1 MSSFLY
7 FEDVSFALH
16 WVSASGVEMSFEEK
30 SAWIMGVVAVGSYA
44 VYLAIVLGLAGSTPL
59 TEVSYVAPLLWTVGS
74 SIAVSIALHAVVGIS
89 SPRDAGKKDQRDRE
103 IYRFGEYIGQSFVV
117 IGGVA
122 ALLMAMAEL
131 EHFWI
136 ANVIYLTF
144 VLSAIL
150 GSVAKIVAYRRG
162 FQPW

>member
-1 MSSFLY
+1 
-7 FEDVSFALH
+7 
-16 WVSASGVEMSFEEK
+16 MSFEEK
-30 SAWIMGVVAVGSYA
+30 SAWIMGAPAIASYGVYAAV
-44 VYLAIVLGLAGSTPL
+44 ILGLAGTGPL
-59 TEVSYVAPLLWTVGS
+59 AEVPYVAPLLWTVGA
-74 SIAVSIALHAVVGIS
+74 SIAASIALHAVFGIA
-89 SPRDAGKKDQRDRE
+89 SPRDAAKKDQRDRE

-122 ALLMAMAEL
+122 ALLMAMAEW

>member
-1 MSSFLY
+1 
-7 FEDVSFALH
+7 
-16 WVSASGVEMSFEEK
+16 
-30 SAWIMGVVAVGSYA
+30 VVVVGSYS
-44 VYLAIVLGLAGSTPL
+44 VYLAIVLALAGSTPL

-74 SIAVSIALHAVVGIS
+74 SIAASIALHAVMGIS
-89 SPRDAGKKDQRDRE
+89 SPRDAGKKDQRDKE

-131 EHFWI
+131 DHFWI

>member
-1 MSSFLY
+1 
-7 FEDVSFALH
+7 
-16 WVSASGVEMSFEEK
+16 
-30 SAWIMGVVAVGSYA
+30 
-44 VYLAIVLGLAGSTPL
+44 VLGLAGSTPL
-59 TEVSYVAPLLWTVGS
+59 TEVSYVAPLLWTVGA
-74 SIAVSIALHAVVGIS
+74 SIAASIALHAVMGIS
-89 SPRDAGKKDQRDRE
+89 SPRDAGRKDQRDKE

-122 ALLMAMAEL
+122 ALLMAIAEL
-131 EHFWI
+131 DHFWI

>member
-1 MSSFLY
+1 
-7 FEDVSFALH
+7 
-16 WVSASGVEMSFEEK
+16 MSFEEK
-30 SAWIMGVVAVGSYA
+30 SAWVMGVVAVGSYG
-44 VYLAIVLGLAGSTPL
+44 VYLAIVLGRAGTIALVDVP
-59 TEVSYVAPLLWTVGS
+59 YVAPLLWTVGA
-74 SIAVSIALHAVVGIS
+74 SIAVSIVLHMVMGIAA
-89 SPRDAGKKDQRDRE
+89 PKEAGKKDQRDKE

-117 IGGVA
+117 IGGMS

-131 EHFWI
+131 DHFWI

-144 VLSAIL
+144 VLSALL

>member
-1 MSSFLY
+1 
-7 FEDVSFALH
+7 
-16 WVSASGVEMSFEEK
+16 VEVSFEEK
-30 SAWIMGVVAVGSYA
+30 TAWIMGVVAAGSYS

-59 TEVSYVAPLLWTVGS
+59 TEVSYVAPLLWTVGA
-74 SIAVSIALHAVVGIS
+74 SIAASIALHAVMGIS
-89 SPRDAGKKDQRDRE
+89 SPRDAGRKDQRDKE

-122 ALLMAMAEL
+122 ALLMAIAEL
-131 EHFWI
+131 DHFWI

>member
-1 MSSFLY
+1 M
-7 FEDVSFALH
+7 VGA
-16 WVSASGVEMSFEEK
+16 EMSFEEK
-30 SAWIMGVVAVGSYA
+30 SAWIMAVVAVGSYG
-44 VYLAIVLGLAGSTPL
+44 VYLAIVLGLAVTMP
-59 TEVSYVAPLLWTVGS
+59 VVVVPYVAPLLWTIGA
-74 SIAVSIALHAVVGIS
+74 SIAVSIALHILLGVL
-89 SPRDAGKKDQRDRE
+89 SPKEAGKKDQRDRE

-122 ALLMAMAEL
+122 ALLLAMAEVD
-131 EHFWI
+131 HFWI

-150 GSVAKIVAYRRG
+150 GSVAKVVAYRRG